1 MSKFCFL
8 LLTFCAQLWP
18 ILCIMFLSFRKDQ
31 PCGAWAFCM
40 FFCWHVTQ
48 PPNDYSSM
56 AQPFQEPRHLPTHVL
71 VHLPVFSIL
80 ICGICQ
86 DAVSPTW
93 PEAEV
98 VHAVRTFLYWFNC
111 HFSRET
117 WFQQVCKIETNLAQ
131 PHCSCRIVS
140 PLLEHQDNFWIVH
153 VYCFASMHNV
163 RQCLRLWLFAN

>member
-71 VHLPVFSIL
+71 VDLPVFSIL

-117 WFQQVCKIETNLAQ
+117 WVQQVCKIETNFGATPLFMQNCQSATGAPGQFLNRTRVLFCKHAQ
-131 PHCSCRIVS
+131 RTTMP
-140 PLLEHQDNFWIVH
+140 
-153 VYCFASMHNV
+153 ASV
-163 RQCLRLWLFAN
+163 IIC